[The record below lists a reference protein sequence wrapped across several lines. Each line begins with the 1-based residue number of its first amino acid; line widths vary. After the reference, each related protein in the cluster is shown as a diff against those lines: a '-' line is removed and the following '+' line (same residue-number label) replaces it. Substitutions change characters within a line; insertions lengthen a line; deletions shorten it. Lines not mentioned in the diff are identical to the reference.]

1 MNGENWAQVSHM
13 REEDDMAEEKFKGD
27 SRSLNKKSRRISS
40 EGHYKNTNFENIITT

>member
-13 REEDDMAEEKFKGD
+13 REEDGMAEEEFKGD

-40 EGHYKNTNFENIITT
+40 EGHYKYTNFENIITT